1 LDSLRAVAA
10 AAAPCT
16 LPTRQHYFTTKVNTA
31 FAAAAAAAADHDVD
45 SSTPFTTTLNTAF
58 AAAAAA
64 ADYEVEFINTFTK
77 LAAMG
82 ATFNPDAYLHTET
95 TLQLKF

>member
-1 LDSLRAVAA
+1 V
-10 AAAPCT
+10 C
-16 LPTRQHYFTTKVNTA
+16 
-31 FAAAAAAAADHDVD
+31 AAAAAAAA
-45 SSTPFTTTLNTAF
+45 S
-58 AAAAAA
+58 

-82 ATFNPDAYLHTET
+82 ATFDPDAYLHTET

>member
-1 LDSLRAVAA
+1 MLLLPDHGSEFSIIIKGSCTSAARAV
-10 AAAPCT
+10 
-16 LPTRQHYFTTKVNTA
+16 
-31 FAAAAAAAADHDVD
+31 
-45 SSTPFTTTLNTAF
+45 
-58 AAAAAA
+58 AAAAA

-82 ATFNPDAYLHTET
+82 ATFNPEAYLHTET